1 MRAYIEA
8 HDEEQDLFEI
18 TVHIDKTLV
27 GRVNLDKPGLIWL
40 YTISNEDDDL
50 VINNSAGMEAKKW
63 DHITKEILGT
73 KGKYTW
79 EI

>member
-40 YTISNEDDDL
+40 YTINNEDDDL